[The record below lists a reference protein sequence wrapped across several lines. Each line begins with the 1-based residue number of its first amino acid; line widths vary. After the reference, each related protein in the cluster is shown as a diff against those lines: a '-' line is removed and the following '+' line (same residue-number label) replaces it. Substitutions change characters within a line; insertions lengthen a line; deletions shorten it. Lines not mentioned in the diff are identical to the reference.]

1 MQRQLPGADAK
12 NGWNVSRYF
21 IIRHSDH
28 KNKGGNTMKHNRL
41 YKLYLTD
48 SIRKEA
54 FVGSWV
60 VLECAEAMARHYLN
74 LYAHSMKI
82 EVVDTATMDTIG
94 EYEIGSGKLVMN
106 NTLNKAIDGYHA
118 NIARITEDFKRGS
131 YKNAKE
137 CEIAL
142 GEEYV
147 HIMQKLFELARYD
160 EIAWSEYE
168 YLSDRC
174 FEYQVEAFKEITG

>member
-1 MQRQLPGADAK
+1 
-12 NGWNVSRYF
+12 
-21 IIRHSDH
+21 
-28 KNKGGNTMKHNRL
+28 MKHDRL

-131 YKNAKE
+131 YKNEKE
-137 CEIAL
+137 CEIDL
-142 GEEYV
+142 VKNTYTLCRSCLNLPDMTRFPGV
-147 HIMQKLFELARYD
+147 
-160 EIAWSEYE
+160 S
-168 YLSDRC
+168 
-174 FEYQVEAFKEITG
+174 TNT

>member
-1 MQRQLPGADAK
+1 MRND
-12 NGWNVSRYF
+12 
-21 IIRHSDH
+21 
-28 KNKGGNTMKHNRL
+28 RL

-48 SIRKEA
+48 SICKEA

-60 VLECAEAMARHYLN
+60 VLECAEAMARHYLD

-94 EYEIGSGKLVMN
+94 EYEIGNGNLVIN

-147 HIMQKLFELARYD
+147 HIMQKLFELARHD
-160 EIAWSEYE
+160 AIAWSEYE

-174 FEYQVEAFKEITG
+174 FDYQVEAFAEITC

>member
-1 MQRQLPGADAK
+1 MRND
-12 NGWNVSRYF
+12 
-21 IIRHSDH
+21 
-28 KNKGGNTMKHNRL
+28 RL
-41 YKLYLTD
+41 YKLYLTN
-48 SIRKEA
+48 SICKEA

-60 VLECAEAMARHYLN
+60 VQECAEAVARHYLDRKRHRP
-74 LYAHSMKI
+74 AHSMKI

-160 EIAWSEYE
+160 AISWSEYE

>member
-1 MQRQLPGADAK
+1 MR
-12 NGWNVSRYF
+12 N
-21 IIRHSDH
+21 
-28 KNKGGNTMKHNRL
+28 NKF

-48 SIRKEA
+48 SIYKEA
-54 FVGSWV
+54 YVGSWV
-60 VLECAEAMARHYLN
+60 VQECAEAMARHYLN

-82 EVVDTATMDTIG
+82 EVVDTATMETIG
-94 EYEIGSGKLVMN
+94 EYEIGRVN
-106 NTLNKAIDGYHA
+106 NTLNKAMDGYHA
-118 NIARITEDFKRGS
+118 NIERITEDFKQGS

-147 HIMQKLFELARYD
+147 HIMEMLFELARHD
-160 EIAWSEYE
+160 AIAWSEYE

-174 FEYQVEAFKEITG
+174 FDYQVEAFKEITN

>member
-1 MQRQLPGADAK
+1 
-12 NGWNVSRYF
+12 
-21 IIRHSDH
+21 
-28 KNKGGNTMKHNRL
+28 MKHDKL

-48 SIRKEA
+48 SIYKEA

-60 VLECAEAMARHYLN
+60 VLECAEAMARHYLDM
-74 LYAHSMKI
+74 YAHSMKI

-94 EYEIGSGKLVMN
+94 EYEIGRVN
-106 NTLNKAIDGYHA
+106 NTLKTAMDGYHA
-118 NIARITEDFKRGS
+118 NIERITEDFKQGR

-137 CEIAL
+137 FEVAL

-147 HIMQKLFELARYD
+147 HIMQKLFELAQHD
-160 EIAWSEYE
+160 AIAWSEYE

-174 FEYQVEAFKEITG
+174 VDYQVEAFKEITG

>member
-1 MQRQLPGADAK
+1 MMNAK
-12 NGWNVSRYF
+12 HDEMR
-21 IIRHSDH
+21 REAHD
-28 KNKGGNTMKHNRL
+28 KL

-48 SIRKEA
+48 SIYKEA

-60 VLECAEAMARHYLN
+60 VQECAEAMARHYLD

-94 EYEIGSGKLVMN
+94 EYEIGRGALMMN

-118 NIARITEDFKRGS
+118 NIARISEDFKQGR

-137 CEIAL
+137 FEVAL
-142 GEEYV
+142 GEEYL
-147 HIMQKLFELARYD
+147 HIMEMLFELARYD
-160 EIAWSEYE
+160 AIAWSEYD
-168 YLSDRC
+168 YLGDRC
-174 FEYQVEAFKEITG
+174 LDYQVEAFKEITA

>member
-1 MQRQLPGADAK
+1 
-12 NGWNVSRYF
+12 
-21 IIRHSDH
+21 
-28 KNKGGNTMKHNRL
+28 MKHDKL
-41 YKLYLTD
+41 YNLYLTD
-48 SIRKEA
+48 SIYKEA

-60 VLECAEAMARHYLN
+60 VQECAEAMARHYLD

-94 EYEIGSGKLVMN
+94 EYEIGSGNLVMN

-142 GEEYV
+142 GEECV

-160 EIAWSEYE
+160 AIAWSEYE

-174 FEYQVEAFKEITG
+174 FEYQVEAFKEITD